1 MEKTAAVILA
11 AGQGTRMKSK
21 LPKVLH
27 PLGGMPLIQHI
38 LITVEEL
45 SLQQTIIVVGYGRE
59 EVMDTLGS
67 SYTYAVQEE
76 QLGTAHA
83 LKQALAFLQPDIENI
98 LVLCGDTPLITSST
112 LRKLSEE
119 HQQQNA
125 AATVLTAF
133 LDDPAAYGRI
143 LRDDQGRL
151 LKIIEAKDATVH
163 QRQIKEINSG
173 IYCFKRP
180 LLEKILAKIGK
191 NNVQKEYY
199 LTDAV
204 AILKEDGYNVFAF
217 AVEDEKEI
225 LGINT
230 LLELAEAEKIL
241 RRRIN
246 ASWMEKGVILVDPDA
261 IFIDRRAVLGR
272 DTIIHPFCFVCGPSI
287 IEEDCEIGPFV
298 SLSNSKVGE
307 GTKIRYAVI
316 EDSLIGKECKIGP
329 FAYLRPQTR
338 LDKGVKVGD
347 FVEIKNTIV
356 GEGSK
361 VPHLTYLGD
370 ATIGKKVNV
379 GAGTITCNYDG
390 KDKWPT
396 VVEDGAFIGSNA
408 NLVAPV
414 VVGKKAFVAAGST
427 ITKNVPPRALAIE
440 RSSQKNIEN
449 YTKEKED

>member
-11 AGQGTRMKSK
+11 AGQGTRMQSK

-38 LITVEEL
+38 LITLKEL
-45 SLQQTIIVVGYGRE
+45 EPEQIIIVVGYGHQK
-59 EVMDTLGS
+59 VMDTLGS
-67 SYTYAVQEE
+67 SYIYALQEE

-83 LKQALAFLQPDIENI
+83 LKQAQGFLKSDIENI
-98 LVLCGDTPLITSST
+98 LVLCGDTPLITSAT
-112 LRKLSEE
+112 LKKLIAE
-119 HQQQNA
+119 HQSQNA
-125 AATVLTAF
+125 AATVLTAYI
-133 LDDPAAYGRI
+133 DDPLHYGRI
-143 LRDDQGRL
+143 LRDAQGRL
-151 LKIIEAKDATVH
+151 HKIVEAKDATAQEKAV
-163 QRQIKEINSG
+163 KEINTG
-173 IYCFKRP
+173 IYCFKRR
-180 LLEKILAKIGK
+180 LLEQVLDKIKQ
-191 NNVQKEYY
+191 NNAQKEYY

-204 AILKEDGYNVFAF
+204 AIFKEDGYNVFAL
-217 AVEDEKEI
+217 AAENEKEV

-230 LLELAEAEKIL
+230 RSELAQAEKTL
-241 RRRIN
+241 RAQIN
-246 ASWMEKGVILVDPDA
+246 QSWLEKGVTLIDPELT
-261 IFIDRRAVLGR
+261 FIDRRAVLER
-272 DTIIHPFCFVCGPSI
+272 DVIVQPFSFIYGPSV

-298 SLSNSKVGE
+298 SLYNTKVGQ
-307 GTKIRYAVI
+307 GTKIRNAVI
-316 EDSLIGKECKIGP
+316 EDSFIGRECKIGP

-347 FVEIKNTIV
+347 FVEIKNTFV

-396 VVEDGAFIGSNA
+396 VVEDEAFIGSNA
-408 NLVAPV
+408 NLVAPL

-427 ITKNVPPRALAIE
+427 ITKDVPAKALAIE
-440 RSSQKNIEN
+440 RSRQKNIEN
-449 YTKEKED
+449 YTEDKE